1 MSHLVQYS
9 LTWKERELSPSW
21 GHRPPGHWPYGTVAC
36 DGMPGSVGIPPKTK
50 QSALSASFS
59 LAKEGRECGRST
71 CPGSQWKRKF
81 QCLSMVLNATK
92 GAKIIKT
99 KRRSL
104 NHMTVTQSLL
114 NSIRSTSESDESKM
128 WLARGQGVNEIP
140 NKNRKENENN

>member
-1 MSHLVQYS
+1 
-9 LTWKERELSPSW
+9 
-21 GHRPPGHWPYGTVAC
+21 
-36 DGMPGSVGIPPKTK
+36 
-50 QSALSASFS
+50 
-59 LAKEGRECGRST
+59 
-71 CPGSQWKRKF
+71 
-81 QCLSMVLNATK
+81 MVLNATK